1 MTVYLLCKELYKND
15 LLRRGAEIAGGRWNS
30 KGIAVLYTG
39 DSRALC
45 TTEIAVHTPLGI
57 LPNDY
62 YLISIKIPEQI
73 AIKELNPLDYPKNW
87 RAIPFNN
94 TTQEI
99 GDKFVKENKYLLLK
113 VPSVVVSGDFNYL
126 INPLHKDFKK
136 VAIQKIER
144 FVFDKRFFK

>member
-1 MTVYLLCKELYKND
+1 M
-15 LLRRGAEIAGGRWNS
+15 GS
-30 KGIAVLYTG
+30 SHTG

-94 TTQEI
+94 TAQEI

-144 FVFDKRFFK
+144 FVFDKRLFK